1 MKGSVFRVFAYF
13 VAQIQSLMKLLFST
27 SVLTSFLLLFLLAL
41 PSCNKKDS
49 INSSDE
55 LVETAAE
62 VSSEGDTI
70 RIASFNVSM
79 FRSSE
84 GSLSLEMDGDGSA
97 QAKKI
102 AEIIQRV
109 RPDVIALMEF
119 DYTQHDVALK
129 RFRSNYLEVAQG
141 TAESIEYPYLC
152 SIQSNTGVLSG
163 ADFDGNGNISLPN
176 DAYGFG
182 NFPGQYGFAI
192 LSRYPLDLG
201 NARSFQEFLWKDMP
215 NALLPENGDGNPYYS
230 EAALDEFRLSS
241 KNHIDIPVQLPTGK
255 TIHAILAH
263 PTPPVFDGAEDRNGK
278 RNHDEIRMVAD
289 YLFDSNYLIDD
300 KGEAGGLNQTES
312 FVVLGDLNADPNDGD
327 SVNNAILQLLDH
339 PRVNPATAQGNFIPS
354 SEGGTEHNAQPG
366 HSGDPAHDSSFFGL
380 RTDYVLVS
388 TDLDVIGSGVFW
400 PQSSDSLSYLTANEA
415 SSDHLLVYVD
425 LITGF

>member
-1 MKGSVFRVFAYF
+1 MKDGY
-13 VAQIQSLMKLLFST
+13 SLDASQWVST
-27 SVLTSFLLLFLLAL
+27 RMSLVTITTSTLAFLLLLFLS
-41 PSCNKKDS
+41 SCNKKDS
-49 INSSDE
+49 INSSDTTQ
-55 LVETAAE
+55 VQATE
-62 VSSEGDTI
+62 VSDEGDTL

-79 FRSSE
+79 FRNSE
-84 GSLSLEMDGDGSA
+84 GQLSDQMDA
-97 QAKKI
+97 QGNNQAEKI

-119 DYTQHDVALK
+119 DYTRHDVALK
-129 RFRSNYLEVAQG
+129 RFIANYLEVSQNE
-141 TAESIEYPYLC
+141 AEPIEYPYLC

-192 LSRYPLDLG
+192 LSKYPLDLE
-201 NARSFQEFLWKDMP
+201 NTRSFREFLWQDMP

-230 EAALDEFRLSS
+230 AAALDEFRLSS
-241 KNHIDIPVQLPTGK
+241 KNHIDLPVLLPTGK

-263 PTPPVFDGAEDRNGK
+263 PTPPVFDGPEDRNGK
-278 RNHDEIRMVAD
+278 RNHDEIRLIAD
-289 YLFDSNYLIDD
+289 YLFDSAYLVDD
-300 KGEAGGLNQTES
+300 KGEGGGLNQGES

-339 PRVNPATAQGNFIPS
+339 PRVNPLTAQGNLIPS
-354 SEGGTEHNAQPG
+354 SEGGAEHNAQPG

-388 TDLDVIGSGVFW
+388 NDLDVFASGVFW
-400 PQSSDSLSYLTANEA
+400 PQSSDSLAYLTANEA
-415 SSDHLLVYVD
+415 SSDHLLVWVD